1 MNDKLFGDGKA
12 VVVQDIDK
20 GDEVGRQVGVRAVNF
35 GRVCKRRRK
44 EWGNEQQEEGDGLEE
59 HFPLALIVVGG
70 FVELG
75 RLGIGMERV
84 NLLVAVA
91 ARLLLWKKE
100 RGIMNVIWYLRKSY
114 KYCKQ
119 R

>member
-1 MNDKLFGDGKA
+1 M
-12 VVVQDIDK
+12 
-20 GDEVGRQVGVRAVNF
+20 
-35 GRVCKRRRK
+35 
-44 EWGNEQQEEGDGLEE
+44 
-59 HFPLALIVVGG
+59 
-70 FVELG
+70 ELG

-84 NLLVAVA
+84 NPLVAVA

-100 RGIMNVIWYLRKSY
+100 RGIMSVIWYLRESY

>member
-59 HFPLALIVVGG
+59 HFPLAL
-70 FVELG
+70 
-75 RLGIGMERV
+75 
-84 NLLVAVA
+84 
-91 ARLLLWKKE
+91 LLLEALWNWDGWVLGW
-100 RGIMNVIWYLRKSY
+100 RGLIRW
-114 KYCKQ
+114 
-119 R
+119 

>member
-1 MNDKLFGDGKA
+1 M
-12 VVVQDIDK
+12 
-20 GDEVGRQVGVRAVNF
+20 
-35 GRVCKRRRK
+35 
-44 EWGNEQQEEGDGLEE
+44 
-59 HFPLALIVVGG
+59 
-70 FVELG
+70 ELG

-84 NLLVAVA
+84 NPLVAVA